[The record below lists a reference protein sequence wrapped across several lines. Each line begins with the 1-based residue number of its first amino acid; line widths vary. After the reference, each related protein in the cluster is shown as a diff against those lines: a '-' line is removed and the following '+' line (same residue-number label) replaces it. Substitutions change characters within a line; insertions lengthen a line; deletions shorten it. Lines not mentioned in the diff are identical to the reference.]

1 MPKFIKVKCIIEKV
15 EDDVSNN
22 KSDSSVINTYE
33 DFEAKTK
40 EKKLISIKSCID
52 ISKITAFTEF
62 VTEDGNIDQD
72 LTLVYTDADNLFCVD
87 FPFEKFEEIYYDF
100 PMCDLLE
107 EEQKET

>member
-1 MPKFIKVKCIIEKV
+1 
-15 EDDVSNN
+15 
-22 KSDSSVINTYE
+22 
-33 DFEAKTK
+33 
-40 EKKLISIKSCID
+40 
-52 ISKITAFTEF
+52 

-107 EEQKET
+107 EEQKGT